1 MWRCRANRFGRSVT
15 PNTILVIPDN
25 PNNRRDYDEE
35 VLKTIYLS
43 NPLAPADRTAITTA
57 LKQVLG
63 LQRIMDNPDAN
74 AIIIRDT
81 PAKVAA
87 AEQLVRQL
95 DRAKAEIMID
105 INIVEADRDR
115 IRNLGL
121 TPATINPAAGR
132 LPRDSRQGRPMC
144 LPCQLSTTTD
154 SDDRFRRC
162 CNQHLDI

>member
-1 MWRCRANRFGRSVT
+1 MQSKSFWKVVT

-25 PNNRRDYDEE
+25 PNNRRDYDQE

-81 PAKVAA
+81 PAKGGGGGTTGAA
-87 AEQLVRQL
+87 PGSSQSGNH
-95 DRAKAEIMID
+95 D
-105 INIVEADRDR
+105 
-115 IRNLGL
+115 
-121 TPATINPAAGR
+121 
-132 LPRDSRQGRPMC
+132 
-144 LPCQLSTTTD
+144 
-154 SDDRFRRC
+154 
-162 CNQHLDI
+162 